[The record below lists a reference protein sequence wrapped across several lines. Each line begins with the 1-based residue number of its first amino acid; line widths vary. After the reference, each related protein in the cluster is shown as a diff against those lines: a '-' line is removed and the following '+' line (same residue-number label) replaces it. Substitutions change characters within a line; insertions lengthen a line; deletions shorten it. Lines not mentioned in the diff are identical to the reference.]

1 MTMDPDI
8 DSLHGSGGSRRLS
21 PRGESEE
28 ERPRDSIQA
37 GIERRFREMPSHV
50 GRNTVND
57 GEADQPED
65 DEALAEDI
73 AQVIEVIDLTV
84 PEPVAAARAPR
95 RPREKPAKRNP
106 TIVPG
111 QRLKRHDYENQVLK
125 RGVLVEM
132 EAVPALRQASFLLI
146 QYIILT
152 GDDIV
157 LRGLPLTRA
166 RNLRGQLPRLR
177 NELIFMLEIDQD
189 DHRPDEEQAAI
200 EIPLNKVRGVRNF
213 LITNKDFPEHRFPN
227 GIYKDTHEIE
237 ERGVLICR
245 WKCRTIW
252 SDAMKRCNGKPPI
265 EFEVSR
271 MTYEEVPK
279 ERYRT
284 PSSCLTNKWRGGIVR
299 GGSFVP
305 GQTNDSRMMVDID
318 DPEDQSGELP
328 DEWIPRKPGQQY
340 TFGDMFCGAGGTSC
354 GARTA
359 GFHITVACDYAK
371 GACNTYREEF
381 REAELHED
389 DMYNFIMSKQ
399 ASTNHIDVLHLSPPC
414 QYWSPAHTTPGAGDE
429 ANIAILFACHELV
442 KVFRPRIFTVEQTYG
457 ILHSRFEYYFNAL
470 IHGFTRYGYSVRWR
484 VANLLQW
491 GAASQRQRLII
502 FGSCPGEELP
512 PFPPATHSKDPN
524 PDQGTKPYKTVRQI
538 LKKIPRDASLYDPLH
553 STRKLKE
560 LKLNRW
566 NPDAPLARTITCG
579 GGVGNYHYS
588 GKRDFTLREYAVLQ
602 GFPVDYNFQQ
612 PEQKRQIGNAFPP
625 LVVRTLY
632 KHLRRWLEQQ
642 DRVYADGELSESE
655 DSDSGNDDDMRGQ
668 MEEPADDSEVE
679 YLGGLAIDRNDSVQ
693 YLGGRYLHQQGS
705 EPLTIDDSEPDAM
718 AIDAMSEDVHS
729 PDICIDAVQAVG
741 NDPFHPIQIK

>member
-1 MTMDPDI
+1 MGPDI
-8 DSLHGSGGSRRLS
+8 DSLPGSWGCRRLS
-21 PRGESEE
+21 PRGGSEE

-37 GIERRFREMPSHV
+37 DIERRFREMPSHV
-50 GRNTVND
+50 GRSTINND
-57 GEADQPED
+57 EADQHEE

-84 PEPVAAARAPR
+84 PKPPTAAARAPR

-106 TIVPG
+106 EIVPS
-111 QRLKRHDYENQVLK
+111 QHLKIYDYGNRILK
-125 RGVLVEM
+125 RGVLIEM
-132 EAVPALRQASFLLI
+132 EADMM
-146 QYIILT
+146 LT
-152 GDDIV
+152 GNGIV

-189 DHRPDEEQAAI
+189 DYRPDEEQAAI
-200 EIPLNKVRGVRNF
+200 EIPLTKVRGVRNF

-227 GIYKDTHEIE
+227 GIYKDTQEIE

-284 PSSCLTNKWRGGIVR
+284 PGSCLTNKWRGGIVR

-305 GQTNDSRMMVDID
+305 GRTNDSQMMVDVD
-318 DPEDQSGELP
+318 DTEDQSGAFP

-354 GARTA
+354 GARAA
-359 GFHITVACDYAK
+359 GFR
-371 GACNTYREEF
+371 ACNTYREEF

-389 DMYNFIMSKQ
+389 DMYNFIVSRQ
-399 ASTNHIDVLHLSPPC
+399 TSTNHIDVLHLSPPC

-442 KVFRPRIFTVEQTYG
+442 KIFRPRIFTVEQTYG

-538 LKKIPRDASLYDPLH
+538 LSKIPRDALLYDPLH

-560 LKLNRW
+560 LRNKRW
-566 NPDAPLARTITCG
+566 NPDVPLARTITCG

-602 GFPVDYNFQQ
+602 GFPVNYNFQQ

-632 KHLRRWLEQQ
+632 KHLRRWLDQQ
-642 DRVYADGELSESE
+642 DRVYVDGELSESE
-655 DSDSGNDDDMRGQ
+655 DSDSGDDDGML
-668 MEEPADDSEVE
+668 EEVEDPADDSEVE
-679 YLGGLAIDRNDSVQ
+679 YLGGLVIDRNDSVQ

-705 EPLTIDDSEPDAM
+705 EPLMIDDSEPDIM
-718 AIDAMSEDVHS
+718 EIDAMSEDVHS